1 MPASFSR
8 FVALRY
14 FRGAEGARSGSR
26 FLRIVLYVA
35 VGGVAVGVTALLL
48 ALAIVR
54 GFAGEVERK
63 IVTFGS
69 HVQVS
74 SLRDAPL
81 DTTVVSRSD
90 LASLEGVREVSQV
103 VSAFVLLRGPDGAD
117 IEGVV
122 AWGTDNPPAL
132 MRDALVEG
140 TFAYAEG
147 EQPGL
152 IVGQGLARLMQLEV
166 GDRVTAF
173 APPDGAAA
181 FGSARARAFVV
192 TGIYQTFLSDF
203 DELYVF
209 ASETDARRLIG
220 VPGGEVT
227 RFDLTLADME
237 ASAETARLVEDR
249 FGFPTLAQTVY
260 ELYGNLFAW
269 IELQQGI
276 VPLVI
281 SILVVVAAFNLIGI
295 LFMLVL
301 EKTRE
306 IGVLTSLG
314 ASGTQVRGVFLL
326 LGAAVGVAG
335 ALIGVAVAL
344 TVGLLQIRFGFLPLP
359 PEAYFLDTAPVAFRP
374 VDFVLVPLVAVTLS
388 IGAAY
393 LPARRAAR
401 IDPVAALRFA

>member
-1 MPASFSR
+1 MSTSFAR

-14 FRGAEGARSGSR
+14 LRGAEGARSGSR
-26 FLRIVLYVA
+26 FLRLVLYVA

-81 DTTVVSRSD
+81 DTAVVGASELRALPGVTGVSR
-90 LASLEGVREVSQV
+90 V
-103 VSAFVLLRGPDGAD
+103 VSAFVLLRGPGGDD

-122 AWGTDNPPAL
+122 AWGTDDPPAL
-132 MRDALVEG
+132 MRQAVVEG
-140 TFAYAEG
+140 AFGYAAG
-147 EQPGL
+147 GAAG
-152 IVGQGLARLMQLEV
+152 IVVGRGLARLLGVEV

-173 APPDGAAA
+173 APPDGP
-181 FGSARARAFVV
+181 GGTRIARARAFEV

-209 ASETDARRLIG
+209 TSETDARRLLG
-220 VPGGEVT
+220 VPAGQVT
-227 RFDLTLADME
+227 RYDLTLTQIE
-237 ASAETARLVEDR
+237 ASGETARAIEDR
-249 FGFPTLAQTVY
+249 FGFPVLAQTVY

-269 IELQQGI
+269 IDLQQSI

-306 IGVLTSLG
+306 IGILTSLG
-314 ASGTQVRGVFLL
+314 AGGRQVRSVFLL
-326 LGAAVGVAG
+326 LGSAIGVAG
-335 ALIGVAVAL
+335 SVLGVAVAL
-344 TVGLLQIRFGFLPLP
+344 GVGLLQIRFGFLPLP
-359 PEAYFLDTAPVAFRP
+359 PEAYFLDTAPVAFRWT
-374 VDFVLVPLVAVTLS
+374 DFVVVPLVAVGLS
-388 IGAAY
+388 IAAAY

-401 IDPVAALRFA
+401 VDPVEALRFV